1 MARKSPAPGAKAK
14 PVTLST
20 STSSSLWFCTNSDT
34 YIPNGRTA
42 EMTSLKTWFKGFVWQ
57 RAPSL
62 LMLTGHSVVI
72 NIFTFACSIIAN
84 RVANLTGWNEKC
96 VVSNSLPGSILAVS
110 PHSLELTNTFKKGHH
125 RTPYSRRYFTMQQIL
140 AMFSG
145 HVSKMKIGALKQAEL
160 AIC

>member
-1 MARKSPAPGAKAK
+1 
-14 PVTLST
+14 
-20 STSSSLWFCTNSDT
+20 
-34 YIPNGRTA
+34 
-42 EMTSLKTWFKGFVWQ
+42 
-57 RAPSL
+57 
-62 LMLTGHSVVI
+62 MLTGHSVVI
-72 NIFTFACSIIAN
+72 NIFTFSCSIIAN
-84 RVANLTGWNEKC
+84 RLANLT
-96 VVSNSLPGSILAVS
+96 NSLPGSMLAVS